1 MASES
6 EFPDGALPSA
16 LENSNSLQK
25 GNIISAIERSG
36 RDLSEAVVTV
46 LMGILERRRENFG
59 RQDGYSLALGAM
71 RTQSALPTVKVLLYL
86 WVALN
91 AIKLIRGGHFSALVG
106 MLGDKYR
113 AGRYMSVASI
123 LENQSSLSEVTIA
136 ALAKLIANEQSD
148 RRAREAAAISLKRGN
163 CRDDDRST
171 TAETEAN
178 SSEPVIVE
186 LFAENPTESTINL
199 LATKAMKH
207 EENLSEAAIAACV
220 WLVENAHRIQYDVLR
235 HLKPRP
241 RYLEESSED
250 IIFTALVRIIKNE
263 RGHYP
268 KTCLDKA
275 ANILGENRIRSSLET
290 SVTTLLE
297 PIVDEHAAEG
307 VGYEATE
314 FLVYQETPRERSA
327 RLWARLVEAKSS
339 SKRTQQLELPE
350 TVAAALVRPCED
362 ETENKDIRKAAA
374 HAIIGNQMKLSRGE
388 VIAALVKLI
397 ENENE
402 ATNTRFDAIEILGQ
416 EPIFIYSS

>member
-1 MASES
+1 
-6 EFPDGALPSA
+6 
-16 LENSNSLQK
+16 
-25 GNIISAIERSG
+25 
-36 RDLSEAVVTV
+36 
-46 LMGILERRRENFG
+46 
-59 RQDGYSLALGAM
+59 
-71 RTQSALPTVKVLLYL
+71 
-86 WVALN
+86 
-91 AIKLIRGGHFSALVG
+91 

-148 RRAREAAAISLKRGN
+148 RRAREAAAISLVGQRKYADAAIIIALVGIEKRKLQG
-163 CRDDDRST
+163 RST

-186 LFAENPTESTINL
+186 LFAENPTESTIHL

-275 ANILGENRIRSSLET
+275 ASILGENRWVPKDVTATLLRLMGNKSNSTDPTIINEIWKSIRSSLET

>member
-1 MASES
+1 MAPCLVPWKTVIASRKTR
-6 EFPDGALPSA
+6 EFWPTGWIQSGA
-16 LENSNSLQK
+16 
-25 GNIISAIERSG
+25 
-36 RDLSEAVVTV
+36 
-46 LMGILERRRENFG
+46 RRPE
-59 RQDGYSLALGAM
+59 
-71 RTQSALPTVKVLLYL
+71 
-86 WVALN
+86 N

-148 RRAREAAAISLKRGN
+148 RRAREAAAISLVGQRKYADAAIIIALVGIEKRKLQG
-163 CRDDDRST
+163 RST

-186 LFAENPTESTINL
+186 LFAENPTESTIHL

-275 ANILGENRIRSSLET
+275 ASILGENRNSTDPTIINEIWKSIRSSLET

>member
-1 MASES
+1 
-6 EFPDGALPSA
+6 
-16 LENSNSLQK
+16 
-25 GNIISAIERSG
+25 
-36 RDLSEAVVTV
+36 
-46 LMGILERRRENFG
+46 
-59 RQDGYSLALGAM
+59 
-71 RTQSALPTVKVLLYL
+71 
-86 WVALN
+86 
-91 AIKLIRGGHFSALVG
+91 

-148 RRAREAAAISLKRGN
+148 RRAREAAAISLVGQRKYADAAIIIALVGIEKRKLQG
-163 CRDDDRST
+163 RST

-186 LFAENPTESTINL
+186 LFAENPTESTIHL

-275 ANILGENRIRSSLET
+275 ASILGENRNSTDPTIINEIWKSIRSSLET